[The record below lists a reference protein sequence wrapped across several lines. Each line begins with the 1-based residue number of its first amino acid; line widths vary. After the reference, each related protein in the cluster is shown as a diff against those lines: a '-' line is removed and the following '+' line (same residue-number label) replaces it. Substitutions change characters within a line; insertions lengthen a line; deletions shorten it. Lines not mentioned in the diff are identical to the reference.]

1 QQIERRRADLGDVL
15 IFDILLSSGG
25 IREPDT
31 VFPPSDV
38 ESLVRLLDAIESSH
52 YDALKKDCLVYFLLK
67 WHQDGREDRF
77 QVERCIPPQ
86 FGSLA
91 DAYWHLDTGI
101 NIPRAVS
108 ILADARLNR
117 DYASRIIYAISLA
130 PDSAPLIV
138 RYIRTAKPLLT
149 EPDDLDIY
157 TLALAESSLREAWLF
172 QRTFNETD
180 PTRSRLL
187 KKTLEWCLSRKFAFS
202 LFRVLSPNEC
212 CS

>member
-1 QQIERRRADLGDVL
+1 MRPPPYLGYFDVSNSGFAWREPIPQQIERRRADLGDVL

-67 WHQDGREDRF
+67 WHQDGRESKF

-91 DAYWHLDTGI
+91 DAYWHLDAGI
-101 NIPRAVS
+101 NIPV
-108 ILADARLNR
+108 
-117 DYASRIIYAISLA
+117 SLA
-130 PDSAPLIV
+130 
-138 RYIRTAKPLLT
+138 Y
-149 EPDDLDIY
+149 
-157 TLALAESSLREAWLF
+157 
-172 QRTFNETD
+172 
-180 PTRSRLL
+180 
-187 KKTLEWCLSRKFAFS
+187 
-202 LFRVLSPNEC
+202 PNV
-212 CS
+212 